1 LRQDTLGEC
10 LVQANAVVVPGMAR
24 KYALETA
31 CVAGL
36 GSSSASRAGTTLGY
50 MGGVLPQRRGT
61 LDLPGWT
68 GHVGCVGAEPRERCE
83 PDGSGTRGPHPDRI
97 AAGIRVGQTQIRV
110 DAPTRSPGRRVGG
123 LRRGPT
129 APQTGVGM

>member
-1 LRQDTLGEC
+1 VGRRPLIVRTFDVLSSGKHVLVGQSYPPVASTDILHAGVNSMCRRRKAPRETSIFRQDTLGEC

-31 CVAGL
+31 YVAGS

-61 LDLPGWT
+61 LDLPG
-68 GHVGCVGAEPRERCE
+68 
-83 PDGSGTRGPHPDRI
+83 
-97 AAGIRVGQTQIRV
+97 
-110 DAPTRSPGRRVGG
+110 
-123 LRRGPT
+123 
-129 APQTGVGM
+129 